1 MVSNERSE
9 RWDCF
14 GNVGVLGCFGERF
27 CFEFEV
33 GLRRVDRKLVRKEF
47 LRILLIRDR
56 EIGGIFFF
64 LWDISE
70 VDSVNVRG
78 DRLIHWIASKERD
91 QEQQLVSKSL
101 YFYFITVT
109 VLSGT
114 DRP

>member
-1 MVSNERSE
+1 MWN
-9 RWDCF
+9 
-14 GNVGVLGCFGERF
+14 
-27 CFEFEV
+27 
-33 GLRRVDRKLVRKEF
+33 
-47 LRILLIRDR
+47 
-56 EIGGIFFF
+56 
-64 LWDISE
+64 ISE